1 MNTLLKNIS
10 LATTVSLAALAL
22 AGCQANGG
30 QSGTDGF
37 DNSNGSGVGTV
48 GTDDGIDDSGNV
60 EGDGS
65 NTQTGFPNDG
75 SVGGSI
81 LEDGVLIAGTGADKG
96 FVCTNGL
103 STFNGARVEV
113 AANGLV
119 GAVVGTLLGLLSGD
133 SLNSLLNS
141 LDDDTLAIDGDLTTS
156 AVVTQTAAGL
166 AGGLNSLD
174 VLFNLPENSIMNAG
188 NFAVVAVSFPPS
200 LLDLGLLSS
209 LRVDTLLDEVEQ
221 ETGAQIDSSGLSLL
235 GLSTDQLVGGAS
247 YALLG
252 YKTTADF
259 DQVRLRL
266 SSDFL
271 SVDLG
276 ENLFIHEVCTGGNL
290 VDPPAPVDV

>member
-1 MNTLLKNIS
+1 MIPSRTYSFLTAFACL
-10 LATTVSLAALAL
+10 TALSL

-30 QSGTDGF
+30 QPGTSGF
-37 DNSNGSGVGTV
+37 DTSNGSGVASV
-48 GTDDGIDDSGNV
+48 SADDGIDDSGNI

-81 LEDGVLIAGTGADKG
+81 LEDGLLIAGTGSDKG
-96 FVCTNGL
+96 FVCTRGL

-141 LDDDTLAIDGDLTTS
+141 VDDDTLAIDGDLSTA

-166 AGGLNSLD
+166 VGGLNSLD
-174 VLFNLPENSIMNAG
+174 VLFNLPENTTLNAG

-209 LRVDTLLDEVEQ
+209 LRVDTLLDEVVQ

-235 GLSTDQLVGGAS
+235 GFSTDQLTGAS
-247 YALLG
+247 YALVG
-252 YKTTADF
+252 YKTIAAF

-290 VDPPAPVDV
+290 VDPPATDDV